1 LLLLLLKKRLMLKP
15 LPRFFSSGG
24 ASLGVLFLLVTL
36 PFARLLA
43 ILVLLLLLLL
53 LASLGRTGA
62 FSMLSG
68 FVAGE
73 RFSVPGVVMVRLG
86 LSVVLRALVAEGV
99 DGGSEGWGGTRL
111 GDMVRRMEVS
121 FVVFVGWLVGVEVS
135 RWKLVVEGC
144 WVVTMGFVGGGE
156 AAVGGGLCEDLL
168 LRKERRRMKGL

>member
-43 ILVLLLLLLL
+43 TLALLLLLLL

-99 DGGSEGWGGTRL
+99 DGGSEGWGGARL

-121 FVVFVGWLVGVEVS
+121 VVVFVGVEIS

-144 WVVTMGFVGGGE
+144 WVVTIRFVGGGE